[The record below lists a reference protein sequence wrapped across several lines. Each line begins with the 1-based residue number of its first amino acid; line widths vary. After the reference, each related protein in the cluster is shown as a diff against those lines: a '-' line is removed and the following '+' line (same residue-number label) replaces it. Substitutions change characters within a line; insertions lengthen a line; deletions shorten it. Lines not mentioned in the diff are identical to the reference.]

1 MKKHLQV
8 FQIFLFIIFLLIFT
22 QKSFAQD
29 KSNSHNIE
37 GFWEA
42 TLEGEDFIDRFI
54 YHIYKDDS
62 QNLKGKVYSFR
73 NNKKRSETVIDSLS
87 FDKRILYMVIK
98 TNVVIE
104 YKGLFI
110 SENQSI
116 GGELYYPNGVK
127 VPWTLNR
134 REIKSINEVINQ
146 DSSVVK

>member
-1 MKKHLQV
+1 MKKHLLV
-8 FQIFLFIIFLLIFT
+8 FHLFLPIIFLLILNRNLYS
-22 QKSFAQD
+22 QENL
-29 KSNSHNIE
+29 NSRNIE

-42 TLEGEDFIDRFI
+42 TLEGEDFVDRFI
-54 YHIYKDDS
+54 YHIYRDDS
-62 QNLKGKVYSFR
+62 QNLNGKVYSFR

-87 FDKRILYMVIK
+87 FDKRILYMEIK
-98 TNVVIE
+98 TNVTIE

-134 REIKSINEVINQ
+134 KNIISINEVIKQ
-146 DSSVVK
+146 DSSKVK